1 MCFLITFLLYTERSK
16 NTNPI
21 TKIYG
26 FRFATD
32 KEFEANRKERHNRDA
47 KFGWYRYISRFALP
61 VFDENGEI
69 ERYNVFHVSLLIRHA
84 ADEKMYLYDI
94 MAIKK
99 ETSTPFQ
106 SEDFT
111 K

>member
-1 MCFLITFLLYTERSK
+1 MCFLITFLLYTERPK
-16 NTNPI
+16 NTTPI